1 MPLHKIFVAGCCLM
15 LAGMSGCGDNKTSSN
30 AAAPAIFGTLHDG
43 RNAMLYTLRNKNG
56 LETAITNFGGIVISL
71 RVPDRKGA
79 LEDIVLGYDS
89 LRQYEADRSYF
100 GAIVGRY
107 GNRIG
112 NAKFTLDGSEY
123 TLAAN
128 DGGNHLH
135 GGLRGFNK
143 VLWTVDEK
151 RSVPGR
157 SLTLTY
163 SSPDGE
169 EGYPGALSV
178 TFIYTLN
185 DENELVIEYEAI
197 TDKPTVVN
205 LTHHSYFNLAG
216 AGARDV
222 LDHELMIAADR
233 FTPVDEGL
241 IPTGE
246 LQSVE
251 GTPMDFRTPTRIGDR
266 IDYEDGQIH
275 RGRGY
280 DHNWVLNRESD
291 LLQVVAS
298 LFEPTTGRLMEVL
311 TTEPGLQFYS
321 GNFLDGTTR
330 GKSGREYRL
339 RTGLCLETQHFPDS
353 PNKPDFPSTVLRPGE
368 RYHTVTAYRFTAR

>member
-1 MPLHKIFVAGCCLM
+1 MPLHKFFVAGCCLM
-15 LAGMSGCGDNKTSSN
+15 LAGMSGCGDNKTSSG
-30 AAAPAIFGTLHDG
+30 ATAPTIFDTLQDG

-56 LETAITNFGGIVISL
+56 LEATITNFGGTVVSM
-71 RVPDRKGA
+71 RVPDREGTLA
-79 LEDIVLGYDS
+79 DIVLGYDS
-89 LRQYEADRSYF
+89 LQQYETDRSYF

-112 NAKFTLDGSEY
+112 NAAWSLDGSVY

-128 DGGNHLH
+128 DGANHLH
-135 GGLRGFNK
+135 GGLKGFNK

-157 SLTLTY
+157 SLALTY
-163 SSPDGE
+163 ISPDGE

-178 TFIYTLN
+178 TVVYALN
-185 DENELVIEYEAI
+185 DDNELVIEYEAV
-197 TDKPTVVN
+197 TDKPTVIN
-205 LTHHSYFNLAG
+205 LTQHSYFNLAG
-216 AGARDV
+216 AGVRDV
-222 LDHELMIAADR
+222 LDHQLMIAADR

-298 LFEPTTGRLMEVL
+298 LFEPTTGRVLEVL

-321 GNFLDGTTR
+321 GNFLDGSTR
-330 GKSGREYRL
+330 GKLGRDYRF

-353 PNKPDFPSTVLRPGE
+353 PNKPHFPSTVLRPGG
-368 RYHTVTAYRFTAR
+368 RYHTTTAYRFTVR